1 MFRKRFLLLLSAAAV
16 GIGLLWIEDYTTQK
30 TQESIDS
37 ASSLPDYYGEG
48 LRNRSFDNT
57 GKFEQRFNARRSTH
71 YPAQK
76 LTEFSQP
83 KVKTVADDGE
93 IWVIESLSGIHYE
106 QDQRLVL
113 KEDVQVSPL
122 KTETD
127 ETVIDKNKDSV
138 LIRTSELTLLNQS
151 KIAKTDKAV
160 EVISNNGRI
169 DAVGMIIKLDQQ
181 RVEFLSQV
189 KAIYAP

>member
-1 MFRKRFLLLLSAAAV
+1 MLRKRFLLLFIAAAV
-16 GIGLLWIEDYTTQK
+16 GIGLLWIEDYTTQS
-30 TQESIDS
+30 TQEDNES
-37 ASSLPDYYGEG
+37 ASLLPDYYGEG
-48 LRNRSFDNT
+48 LRNRSFDDT
-57 GKFEQRFNARRSTH
+57 GKFEQQFNALRSTH

-83 KVKTVADDGE
+83 QVKTVADDGE
-93 IWVIESLSGIHYE
+93 IWVIESLTGIHYE

-113 KEDVQVSPL
+113 KEDVQVAPL
-122 KTETD
+122 KTESD
-127 ETVIDKNKDSV
+127 NTVIDKNKDSV

-189 KAIYAP
+189 KAKYVP